1 MTNGAIMQIVM
12 ILYKRIYMTALA
24 AVLMFCLATT
34 AKAGQFDYDAAM
46 AKVTSEIYSKK
57 YIEAFNTIKEIG
69 RNATK
74 SNNIYGKYL
83 FYSATAKL
91 YNEQGDYV
99 QAEMKYRMAIDI
111 ANNNTTDIDVAGA
124 YHDLARCLDK
134 QTRRN
139 EAVDVLMKGLENT
152 KSETSR
158 AQLRILLGKLLFWE
172 KRYDDFRTYFKQAEP
187 YFNKEISSDN
197 SAYLKAIIYL

>member
-1 MTNGAIMQIVM
+1 
-12 ILYKRIYMTALA
+12 MTALA

-83 FYSATAKL
+83 FYSATA
-91 YNEQGDYV
+91 
-99 QAEMKYRMAIDI
+99 
-111 ANNNTTDIDVAGA
+111 
-124 YHDLARCLDK
+124 
-134 QTRRN
+134 
-139 EAVDVLMKGLENT
+139 
-152 KSETSR
+152 
-158 AQLRILLGKLLFWE
+158 
-172 KRYDDFRTYFKQAEP
+172 
-187 YFNKEISSDN
+187 
-197 SAYLKAIIYL
+197 